1 MKKEIKL
8 KNYSMKNDFVE
19 VLMDDKLYKIFNLS
33 NDEVCDM
40 YFYTYLDFKNYLKK
54 NENYYIIK

>member
-8 KNYSMKNDFVE
+8 RNYSMKNDFVE
-19 VLMDDKLYKIFNLS
+19 VFMDDKLYKIFNLS
-33 NDEVCDM
+33 YNEVCDM
-40 YFYTYLDFKNYLKK
+40 YFYTYLDFKNYFKK